1 MVRGAEWTS
10 PAETIGSIDRFHVGA
25 LTGRL
30 RNVRLTPQEQS
41 RAASE
46 LVSANPTAD
55 IAVVYSPPPE
65 RTIGWGV
72 TFGGKDLKAQCPNEP
87 NIIVA
92 MSSTET
98 RKGEVG
104 VSKFIPTHL
113 ICPFFD
119 EPLFA

>member
-1 MVRGAEWTS
+1 MIRCANGQA
-10 PAETIGSIDRFHVGA
+10 PPR
-25 LTGRL
+25 RL
-30 RNVRLTPQEQS
+30 VPCRSTHREDQNVRLTPKSSPAQRRNYRRLIQQ
-41 RAASE
+41 
-46 LVSANPTAD
+46 PT
-55 IAVVYSPPPE
+55 SPRKFVPYLRE